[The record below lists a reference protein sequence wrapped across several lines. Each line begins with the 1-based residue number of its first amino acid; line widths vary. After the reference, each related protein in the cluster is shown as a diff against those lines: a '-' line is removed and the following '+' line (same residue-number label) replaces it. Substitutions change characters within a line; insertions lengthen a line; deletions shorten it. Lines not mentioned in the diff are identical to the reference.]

1 MSRVLQRKIVTAMVV
16 VAIVSGDAALT
27 SLASPRGSAPP
38 PTPVPPHGSL
48 SPFPTTLATPADPTV
63 APTLTAR
70 SALLAELT
78 SGHVLDEKAPDQPV
92 PIASLTKIMTAL
104 ITMERTRLT
113 DLVTVDPR
121 AVFGRREYGASSILG
136 LRAGERISV
145 ENLLYAMM
153 LGSAN
158 DAALA
163 LAIHIAGS
171 EEGFVRVMNARA
183 HRLGMRRTVFF
194 SANGL
199 DDRGHSTA
207 RDLLRLV
214 RATEAIDGF
223 DRITSTRFR
232 TIPAPK
238 GRDRRIQNRNALLW
252 LFPGTF
258 GTKTG
263 STVLAGSCLIAS
275 AARGGRRLV
284 AIVLGAPH
292 ESISDAAALLAYGF
306 GGFTQ
311 QSLASEGGDEGTLAI
326 RGGAVPV
333 VAGAALSALVPTA
346 SLGRLRR
353 RVSADPR
360 AAFPPAP
367 GSRVGTLVV
376 SVPGLTIGSV
386 PLIVSVVPPPPTS
399 SGPWWARAGI
409 SLGRSIA
416 GAVRAISS

>member
-1 MSRVLQRKIVTAMVV
+1 MIVIGVLSVEA
-16 VAIVSGDAALT
+16 GLT
-27 SLASPRGSAPP
+27 SFASPHGDAPP

-48 SPFPTTLATPADPTV
+48 SPFPTSLRTPAQPTS

-70 SALLAELT
+70 SALLADLD
-78 SGHVLDEKAPDQPV
+78 SGDVLDEKAPDEPV

-104 ITMERTRLT
+104 ITLERTRRT
-113 DLVTVDPR
+113 DMVTVDPR
-121 AVFGRREYGASSILG
+121 AVFRRRDYGSSSILG

-163 LAIHIAGS
+163 LAMHIAGS
-171 EEGFVRVMNARA
+171 EQAFVHLMNARA
-183 HRLGMRRTVFF
+183 RRLGMGHTVFF
-194 SANGL
+194 SSTGL
-199 DDRGHSTA
+199 DDRGRSTA
-207 RDLLRLV
+207 RDLLRLI
-214 RATEAIDGF
+214 RETDAIDGF
-223 DRITSTRFR
+223 DRITAARFR
-232 TIPAPK
+232 TIPAPR

-252 LFPGTF
+252 LYPGTF

-263 STVLAGSCLIAS
+263 STFLAGSCLIAS
-275 AARGGRRLV
+275 AVRGDRRLV

-292 ESISDAAALLAYGF
+292 DPFSDAAALLTYGF
-306 GGFTQ
+306 GGFTERT
-311 QSLASEGGDEGTLAI
+311 LASDGGDEGTLAI

-333 VAGAALSALVPTA
+333 VAGAELSAFVPTA
-346 SLGRLRR
+346 SIDRLRQR
-353 RVSADPR
+353 LSADPH

-376 SVPGLTIGSV
+376 SIPGHVIGSV
-386 PLIVSVVPPPPTS
+386 PLIVSAVPPPPAS
-399 SGPWWARAGI
+399 SGPWWARAGV

-416 GAVRAISS
+416 GAVRALSG